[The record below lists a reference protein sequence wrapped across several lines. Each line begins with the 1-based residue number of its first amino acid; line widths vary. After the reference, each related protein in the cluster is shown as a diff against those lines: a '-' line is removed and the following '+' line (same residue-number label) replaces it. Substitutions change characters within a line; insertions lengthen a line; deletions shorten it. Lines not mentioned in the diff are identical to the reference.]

1 MGVESVKS
9 GAFVPT
15 VGVSAK
21 RLTLN
26 NSAQRDDMYG
36 LNEKVDWLADLNS
49 PTAAAASENCFMEE
63 RSRLIYK
70 DRAHETALSSYG
82 YSNAEGV
89 PTRRGAIRS
98 NTTK

>member
-26 NSAQRDDMYG
+26 SSAQRVAMYG
-36 LNEKVDWLADLNS
+36 LNEKVDWRVDLKT
-49 PTAAAASENCFMEE
+49 PVAIATEKFFKEE
-63 RSRLIYK
+63 RSRLICK
-70 DRAHETALSSYG
+70 DCVHETALSS
-82 YSNAEGV
+82 
-89 PTRRGAIRS
+89 
-98 NTTK
+98 